1 MLRLLTGLVTGASAL
16 LVAILW
22 TVTRALGSASQP
34 DVDDGL
40 RLAVVVIPV
49 LVIALLWLAYIF
61 WLIFH
66 GEQDG
71 DSS

>member
-1 MLRLLTGLVTGASAL
+1 MWRLLTALVTGASTFLMAT
-16 LVAILW
+16 LW
-22 TVTRALGSASQP
+22 TVARARGSASQP
-34 DVDDGL
+34 DIDDGL

-71 DSS
+71 KSS

>member
-40 RLAVVVIPV
+40 RIPV

-71 DSS
+71 NSS